1 MAKYNLRITA
11 SAEKSLKNIPRNYT
25 GKIAKAIQA
34 LADDPFPQGARKLA
48 GYDDS
53 FRIRVGNYRVI
64 YSVDKKIVT
73 IIILKIGHR
82 KEVYRH

>member
-1 MAKYNLRITA
+1 MAKYNIRITA
-11 SAEKSLKNIPRNYT
+11 SAEKSLKSVPGNYAK
-25 GKIAKAIQA
+25 KIVKAIQL
-34 LADDPFPQGARKLA
+34 LADDPFPQGSRKLA

-64 YSVDKKIVT
+64 YSIDKMIIT